1 MTQWHK
7 FPTHVV
13 TSTTSSDVDIVIKWA
28 TFLEWNHTMV
38 KHRFESTEC
47 QVWHSVWHRYDFM
60 LCV

>member
-7 FPTHVV
+7 FPTHAM
-13 TSTTSSDVDIVIKWA
+13 TFTTSSDVDIVIKRN

-38 KHRFESTEC
+38 KHKSETTEYH
-47 QVWHSVWHRYDFM
+47 VWQSVWRYDFM